1 MRSNSNVQWWFG
13 WNQIIEGGN
22 GAFDNQTISG
32 GDRAG
37 RIFFH
42 QQIDL
47 RHQETVF
54 DGPRESRKVECF
66 AEFH

>member
-32 GDRAG
+32 GDRAV

-47 RHQETVF
+47 RH
-54 DGPRESRKVECF
+54 
-66 AEFH
+66 